1 MITTAE
7 LRSIKAFAQVT
18 DEHLERSL
26 IRTAEVELDKGD
38 WLIHEGDT
46 AAFYGVISG
55 RVSVLKTI
63 GGHEFVITEY
73 GPGDSFG
80 EVPLLLGTAAVAS
93 IRAAEP
99 TRVARLEPTMFH
111 YLTDAEPTFARHVF
125 RALAVRVRDITRHTL
140 EEHATA
146 AVVVGHRSDL
156 VCHDL
161 RDFLARNLIAYAW
174 ITPEEAYTEKILDA
188 NEYPESAMPVVV
200 IQTAKDPKILREPSM
215 REMAVELGL
224 RTAPSRKDFDLAI
237 VGAGPAG
244 LAAAVY
250 GASEGLRTVAIEREA
265 PGGQAG
271 TSSRIENYLGFPNG
285 ISGSELGS
293 RALEQAQRFGAELVL
308 TREVTALRTDPECHT
323 LELDGGETL
332 CAAAILIAI
341 GVSYR
346 KLDVPGADTLLGR
359 GVFYGAA
366 RTEAMTMLGK
376 KIYLIGGGN
385 SAGQAA
391 VFFSDYAEHV
401 TIVCRGKQIE
411 DTMSAYLIEQLHHKR
426 NVDIQMRSQ
435 IVAFRGEGELHEIDV
450 KDDAAGTVE
459 RRPADAV
466 FVFIGA
472 DANTDWLPPE
482 IARDEHGYI
491 FTGPDVRDNDEIMR
505 AWPERDRYPSRLE
518 TSVPGVY
525 AAGDVRHA
533 SIKRV
538 ASGVGEGS
546 MCVSLVHDFLAS
558 RRRAPVA

>member
-1 MITTAE
+1 MITTDE
-7 LRSIKAFAQVT
+7 LRSIRALSSLS
-18 DEHLERSL
+18 DDHLERTL
-26 IRTAEVELDKGD
+26 MRTAEVDLDKGD

-46 AAFYGVISG
+46 PAFFGVISG
-55 RVSVLKTI
+55 KLSVLKVI

-99 TRVARLEPTMFH
+99 SRVARIESSMFH
-111 YLTDAEPTFARHVF
+111 YLTDAEPGFARTVF
-125 RALAVRVRDITRHTL
+125 RALAARVRDISKHTL
-140 EEHATA
+140 EEHALA
-146 AVVVGHRSDL
+146 ALVVGLRSDL

-174 ITPEEAYTEKILDA
+174 LTPQEAYTEELLDPKQ
-188 NEYPESAMPVVV
+188 YPESDMPVVI
-200 IQTAKDPKILREPSM
+200 IQNEKDPQILKSPSM
-215 REMAVELGL
+215 RDLAVALGL
-224 RTAPSRKDFDLAI
+224 RVAPSRSDFDLAI
-237 VGAGPAG
+237 IGAGPAG

-250 GASEGLRTVAIEREA
+250 GASEGLRTVTIEREA

-285 ISGSELGS
+285 ISGSELGF
-293 RALEQAQRFGAELVL
+293 RALEQAKRFGAEFVL
-308 TREVTALRTDPECHT
+308 TREVTALRIDPGCHM
-323 LELDGGETL
+323 LELDGGETV
-332 CAAAILIAI
+332 CASAVLIAI

-346 KLDVPGADTLLGR
+346 TLDVPGSDTFLGR

-376 KIYLIGGGN
+376 KVYLIGGGN

-391 VFFSDYAEHV
+391 VFFSDYAETV
-401 TIVCRGKQIE
+401 TIVCRGKKIE
-411 DTMSAYLIEQLHHKR
+411 DSMSAYLIEQLHHKR
-426 NVDIQMRSQ
+426 NVDIIMRAQ
-435 IVAFRGEGELHEIDV
+435 IVNFLGDAELHEIDL
-450 KDDAAGTVE
+450 KHDDSGTVE
-459 RRPADAV
+459 RRAADAV

-472 DANTDWLPPE
+472 DANTGWLPAE
-482 IARDEHGYI
+482 IARDEHGYL
-491 FTGPDVRDNDEIMR
+491 FTGPDVRDNCDLMA
-505 AWPERDRYPSRLE
+505 AWTGGDRSPTRLE
-518 TSVPGVY
+518 TSVPGVF

-546 MCVSLVHDFLAS
+546 MCVSLVHEFLAS
-558 RRRAPVA
+558 RGQASAV